1 MSTFQKVA
9 DLGTSMKTDDQIH
22 QMTTQLKPRI
32 DVVFNPFTS
41 KMEED
46 AGQIAESPHESDH
59 ELERD

>member
-1 MSTFQKVA
+1 
-9 DLGTSMKTDDQIH
+9 
-22 QMTTQLKPRI
+22 MTTQLKPRI

-46 AGQIAESPHESDH
+46 AGQVVESPHESDH